1 MKTLPL
7 SFDQYRRQIR
17 RHLFLKRQ
25 HDKDHSEARLFS
37 EAQKLDA
44 QLIAAGYGLIYPTEW
59 AQTFNQKR
67 HLERSK
73 KRSPSMIAVWQTDL
87 NSSDMSE

>member
-1 MKTLPL
+1 MSNL

-17 RHLFLKRQ
+17 RELFLKRQ
-25 HDKDHSEARLFS
+25 QDKNNSEARLFFD
-37 EAQKLDA
+37 AQKLDA
-44 QLIAAGYGLIYPTEW
+44 QLIAVGFELIYPTEW

-73 KRSPSMIAVWQTDL
+73 KRSPRTIAVWQADL

>member
-1 MKTLPL
+1 MKILPL
-7 SFDQYRRQIR
+7 SFDQYRRQAR
-17 RHLFLKRQ
+17 RELFLKRQ

-37 EAQKLDA
+37 DAQKLDA
-44 QLIAAGYGLIYPTEW
+44 QLANAGYELAYPTEW

-67 HLERSK
+67 YLERSK
-73 KRSPSMIAVWQTDL
+73 KRSSSTITVWLTDL

>member
-1 MKTLPL
+1 MNSL
-7 SFDQYRRQIR
+7 SFDHYRRQIR
-17 RHLFLKRQ
+17 RELFLKRQ
-25 HDKDHSEARLFS
+25 HDKNHSESRLFS
-37 EAQKLDA
+37 DGQKLDA
-44 QLIAAGYGLIYPTEW
+44 QLINAGYELIYATEW

-73 KRSPSMIAVWQTDL
+73 KRSPSTITIWQTDL